1 MNVKHRFTRS
11 AGTAAV
17 ALFLVTG
24 AVFGA
29 NALGQAPTVSSTSL
43 TTDESSPEPSE
54 SAKPSAMK
62 SPVRFMAPAV

>member
-1 MNVKHRFTRS
+1 MDVKHRFTRS

-43 TTDESSPEPSE
+43 TTVASKDCC
-54 SAKPSAMK
+54 K
-62 SPVRFMAPAV
+62 